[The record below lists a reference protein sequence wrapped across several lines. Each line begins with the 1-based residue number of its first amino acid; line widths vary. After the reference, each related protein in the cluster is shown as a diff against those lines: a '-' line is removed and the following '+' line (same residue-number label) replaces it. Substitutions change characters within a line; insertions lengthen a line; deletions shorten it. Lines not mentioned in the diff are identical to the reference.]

1 MLGGVGSLVGKIG
14 VGEMIGAGMGL
25 YFGAEDY
32 AEQRR
37 EGASKVGA
45 AMHAVGDFTVATI
58 APTFYMTSQLLSA
71 APGAAIGAY
80 KMQREYRRNLANEQQ
95 NKPFG
100 TANFM
105 DTQQNYT
112 MRQAGMAIAQQ
123 SNYATRSA
131 MLGNEARFMAR

>member
-1 MLGGVGSLVGKIG
+1 MGVGSLVSKYGGEALGLGLG
-14 VGEMIGAGMGL
+14 V
-25 YFGAEDY
+25 YFGAQDY
-32 AEQRR
+32 ADMRK
-37 EGASKVGA
+37 EGQSKISSFAHA
-45 AMHAVGDFTVATI
+45 AGDFTVATL
-58 APTFYMTSQLLSA
+58 APSFYMGVQLASGIPQA
-71 APGAAIGAY
+71 AYGAW
-80 KMQREYRRNLANEQQ
+80 KMQREYRRNLANEQL

-100 TANFM
+100 TASFM